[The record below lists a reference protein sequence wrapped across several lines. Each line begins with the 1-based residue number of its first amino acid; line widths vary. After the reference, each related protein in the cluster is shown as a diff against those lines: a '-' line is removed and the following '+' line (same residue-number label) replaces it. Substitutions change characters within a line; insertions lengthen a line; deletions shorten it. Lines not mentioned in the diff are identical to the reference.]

1 VTATPTPAKLPVRPK
16 WLPMEVQI
24 EAERILDSGHA
35 DEALV
40 LRLATDKRMKFV
52 WRELEKCKQVSG
64 CLSDWIALMNDRVD
78 VQLPQDADA
87 LALFFWCAY
96 TIAWLGAEVGTVS
109 VHDLPIAQY
118 QAVAAGLRYSAAKL
132 RELRLRH
139 GVQAEDHRWRWSSG
153 DGPWDMH
160 IREIEE
166 AAKFCDENVEAFTE
180 LKAAEAPLVVDRIYG
195 NRQARGYVRMLAI
208 ETRGFFG
215 QLLAG
220 TLATVASVALMRDV
234 TITQVRNWCGTPAN
248 KNA

>member
-180 LKAAEAPLVVDRIYG
+180 VKAAESPLGCRSYLWEPPSARLCANAG
-195 NRQARGYVRMLAI
+195 NRDARLLRSTAGRHIGHSRV
-208 ETRGFFG
+208 RGFNEG
-215 QLLAG
+215 RYDHAGSQL
-220 TLATVASVALMRDV
+220 
-234 TITQVRNWCGTPAN
+234 VRHPC
-248 KNA
+248 

>member
-1 VTATPTPAKLPVRPK
+1 MMLAPSEFPE
-16 WLPMEVQI
+16 WLPPAVAS
-24 EAERILDSGHA
+24 EAQRILDSGHA

-40 LRLATDKRMKFV
+40 RRLATDKRMRSV
-52 WRELEKCKQVSG
+52 WRV
-64 CLSDWIALMNDRVD
+64 LSKHKRAHRPQLSKAWAGLMNDRVD

-87 LALFFWCAY
+87 LAIYFGVAY
-96 TIAWLGAEVGTVS
+96 TLAWLDPGVGTVS
-109 VHDLPIAQY
+109 TQNLPIAQY

-139 GVQAEDHRWRWSSG
+139 GVQAEGHRWRWSSG
-153 DGPWDMH
+153 EGPWDMH
-160 IREIEE
+160 IQEIEE

-180 LKAAEAPLVVDRIYG
+180 LKAATAPLVVDRIYG

-208 ETRGFFG
+208 ETRSLFG

-220 TLATVASVALMRDV
+220 TLATVASVALMRDI